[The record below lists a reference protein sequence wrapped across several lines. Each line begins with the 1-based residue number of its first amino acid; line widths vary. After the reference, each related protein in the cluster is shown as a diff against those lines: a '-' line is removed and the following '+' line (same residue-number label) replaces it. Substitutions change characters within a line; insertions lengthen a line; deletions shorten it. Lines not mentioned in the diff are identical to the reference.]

1 MHRVPSAVL
10 GRCCDPDVGRDRS
23 GHANPSQALRL
34 QAPGPE
40 RAVWGPGRGSLPH
53 GEAGCEPA
61 LARRT
66 DTGRRRRRGG
76 PAMELFT
83 QGLSL
88 GHYLAL
94 GAVPFCLSVAGIF
107 PHRKNVLILLLS
119 IDLMLPAVNGNFRPL
134 PPAIGRATV
143 MG

>member
-53 GEAGCEPA
+53 GEDGCEPA

-76 PAMELFT
+76 QVMELFT

-88 GHYLAL
+88 GHYLAP
-94 GAVPFCLSVAGIF
+94 GAVLFCLSVAGPF
-107 PHRKNVLILLLS
+107 LHRKNVIILLMSLE
-119 IDLMLPAVNGNFRPL
+119 LMLLPVHVNF
-134 PPAIGRATV
+134 V
-143 MG
+143 